1 MSQQAMDLR
10 RSIQIVRRHRVLVG
24 IAIVIG
30 LVAGGAYSV
39 LHPPMLTSTALVVLP
54 QSVQNGQNG
63 QNAQAGQDTT
73 QNTTTGF
80 MATQVVIASSNPVLA
95 AALPKVSPSV
105 SLTKLRDNV
114 QVASPTSYIVSISA
128 KGKTA
133 HDAETTANAVADS
146 YIAYVGS
153 ADSPVGRVQAR
164 ILESAENATGS
175 TPQEA
180 LIITGLIGGLAGAV
194 VGIIVSLAISRNDR
208 RLRERDE
215 IANSI
220 GVPVLT
226 SMAVSHPS
234 DAASWSRLLES
245 YQPSVVDAWRLRKAL
260 QHTGIMA
267 EAGGNG
273 RNGAGTSLTVL
284 SLSSDPGALAL
295 GPQLAVFAASLKIS
309 TALVIGPQQDEAAT
323 ATLRTACAM
332 PQSAASKLPNQLRV
346 IVADRDVQRLPD
358 VGLTVVV
365 AVVDSRNPKIPDTVQ
380 TSTTLLG
387 VSSGKVTAEQ
397 LARAA
402 VVASTDGR
410 EITGILV
417 ADPDPA
423 DRTTGGI
430 PQLAPRPPH
439 HRRPKRLIGLTTE
452 IRR

>member
-10 RSIQIVRRHRVLVG
+10 RSMQIVRRHRVLVG
-24 IAIVIG
+24 IVIAIG
-30 LVAGGAYSV
+30 LFAGGAYSV

-54 QSVQNGQNG
+54 QSVQNGQNNG
-63 QNAQAGQDTT
+63 QTGQEAT
-73 QNTTTGF
+73 QNTTTGY
-80 MATQVVIASSNPVLA
+80 MATQVVIAGSNPVLA
-95 AALPKVSPSV
+95 AALPKVSPPVSV
-105 SLTKLRDNV
+105 VKLRDEV
-114 QVASPTSYIVSISA
+114 QVTSPTSYIVSISA

-133 HDAETTANAVADS
+133 HAAETTANAVADS

-153 ADSPVGRVQAR
+153 SDSPVGRVQAR
-164 ILESAENATGS
+164 ILESAESATGS

-180 LIITGLIGGLAGAV
+180 LIITGLIGGLVGALI
-194 VGIIVSLAISRNDR
+194 GIIVSLAISRNDR

-226 SMAVSHPS
+226 SISVSHPS

-267 EAGGNG
+267 DVAASG
-273 RNGAGTSLTVL
+273 RNGTDTSLTVL

-295 GPQLAVFAASLKIS
+295 GPQLAAFAASLNIS

-323 ATLRTACAM
+323 ATLRTACAV
-332 PQSAASKLPNQLRV
+332 PQSASANLPSHLRV
-346 IVADRDVQRLPD
+346 AVADGDVQRLPD
-358 VGLTVVV
+358 VALTVVV
-365 AVVDSRNPKIPDTVQ
+365 AVVDGRNPEIPDTLR
-380 TSTTLLG
+380 TSMTLLG

-402 VVASTDGR
+402 VVASNDGR

-439 HRRPKRLIGLTTE
+439 HRRPRRLIGLTTE

>member
-1 MSQQAMDLR
+1 MSQQPMDLR
-10 RSIQIVRRHRVLVG
+10 RSIQIARRHRVLVG
-24 IAIVIG
+24 IVIAIG
-30 LVAGGAYSV
+30 LFAGGAYSV
-39 LHPPMLTSTALVVLP
+39 MKPPMLTSTALVVLP
-54 QSVQNGQNG
+54 ASVQNAQDA
-63 QNAQAGQDTT
+63 QNAQAGQNAS
-73 QNTTTGF
+73 QNTSTGY
-80 MATQVVIASSNPVLA
+80 MATQVVIAGSNPVLA
-95 AALPKVSPSV
+95 AALPKVSPPV
-105 SLTKLRDNV
+105 SLTKLHDEV
-114 QVASPTSYIVSISA
+114 QITSPTSYIISISA

-133 HDAETTANAVADS
+133 RSAETTANAVADS

-175 TPQEA
+175 TPREA
-180 LIITGLIGGLAGAV
+180 LIIDGLIGALAGAMI
-194 VGIIVSLAISRNDR
+194 GIIIALAISRNDR

-226 SMAVSHPS
+226 SMTVSHPS

-260 QHTGIMA
+260 KHTGIMGD
-267 EAGGNG
+267 AGGSG
-273 RNGAGTSLTVL
+273 RNGASSTLTVV

-295 GPQLAVFAASLKIS
+295 GPQLAVFAASLKIP
-309 TALVIGPQQDEAAT
+309 TVLVIGPQQDEAVT

-332 PQSAASKLPNQLRV
+332 PRSASSQLPSQLRV
-346 IVADRDVQRLPD
+346 IVADSEVKRLSDVA
-358 VGLTVVV
+358 LTVIV
-365 AVVDSRNPKIPDTVQ
+365 AVVDGRNPKIPDTLPA
-380 TSTTLLG
+380 STTLLG

-410 EITGILV
+410 EIIGILV

>member
-1 MSQQAMDLR
+1 MSQQSMDLR

-54 QSVQNGQNG
+54 QSVQNGA
-63 QNAQAGQDTT
+63 QNAQTGQDTT
-73 QNTTTGF
+73 QNTSSGY
-80 MATQVVIASSNPVLA
+80 MATQVVIAGSNPVLA
-95 AALPKVSPSV
+95 SALPKVSPPVSV
-105 SLTKLRDNV
+105 VKLRDEV
-114 QVASPTSYIVSISA
+114 QVTSPTSYIVSISA

-133 HDAETTANAVADS
+133 QDAETTANAVAQS

-164 ILESAENATGS
+164 ILESAESATGS
-175 TPQEA
+175 TPTEA
-180 LIITGLIGGLAGAV
+180 LIVTGLIGALAGALI
-194 VGIIVSLAISRNDR
+194 GIIVSLAISRNDR

-226 SMAVSHPS
+226 SMDVSHPS
-234 DAASWSRLLES
+234 DAASWSRLLKS

-267 EAGGNG
+267 DMAGSG
-273 RNGAGTSLTVL
+273 RNGSDTSLTVL

-295 GPQLAVFAASLKIS
+295 GPQLAAFAASLNIS
-309 TALVIGPQQDEAAT
+309 TALVIGPQQDEAVT
-323 ATLRTACAM
+323 ATLRTACAA
-332 PQSAASKLPNQLRV
+332 PQSASGNLPSHLRV
-346 IVADRDVQRLPD
+346 SVADGDVQRLPD
-358 VGLTVVV
+358 VALTVVV
-365 AVVDSRNPKIPDTVQ
+365 AVVDGRNPEFPDTLR
-380 TSTTLLG
+380 TSMTLLG

-439 HRRPKRLIGLTTE
+439 HRRPRRLIGLSTE